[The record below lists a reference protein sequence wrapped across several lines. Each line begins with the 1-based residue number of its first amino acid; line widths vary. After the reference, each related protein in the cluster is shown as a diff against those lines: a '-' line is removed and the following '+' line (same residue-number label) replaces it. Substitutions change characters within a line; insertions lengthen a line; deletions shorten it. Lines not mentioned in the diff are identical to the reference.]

1 MTKTKLQQLY
11 DLTGELLKERMD
23 RYEKEHPDFYDWD
36 DEEQYNLDDGD
47 RLIEGCDIVQNA
59 IMLMLEKM

>member
-1 MTKTKLQQLY
+1 MEKEKLQQLY

-23 RYEKEHPDFYDWD
+23 RYEKEYPDFYDWD
-36 DEEQYNLDDGD
+36 DEEQYEVDDGD
-47 RLIEGCDIVQNA
+47 RLLEGCDIIQNV